1 MFNKLKQV
9 KDLRSQAKTLQNSL
23 AEEAIEVTN
32 KDCSM
37 KMDGNQKI
45 INLDID
51 EKYLEKSQKSQLENV
66 VIELHEQAT
75 KKVQKVMM
83 QKMREQGGF
92 DNFPGMS

>member
-51 EKYLEKSQKSQLENV
+51 EKYLEKSQKSKLENV